1 MFLRIYFISIN
12 HLISNVA
19 ELNFEN
25 SMIELDN
32 PFEVDVWQLLFN
44 CSRSELTNAIEAVG
58 NNAHSVKAYLDKK
71 KNK

>member
-1 MFLRIYFISIN
+1 VFLRIYIISIN
-12 HLISNVA
+12 TLIRHVA

-44 CSRSELTNAIEAVG
+44 CSRSELKNAIEKVG
-58 NNAHSVKAYLDKK
+58 NNAHNVKAYLDSKK
-71 KNK
+71 RK